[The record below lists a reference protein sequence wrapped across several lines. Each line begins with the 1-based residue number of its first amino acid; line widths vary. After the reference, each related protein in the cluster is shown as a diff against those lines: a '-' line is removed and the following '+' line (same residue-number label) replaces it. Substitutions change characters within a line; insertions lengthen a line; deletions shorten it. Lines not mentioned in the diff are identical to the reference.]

1 MDGKPYLLDGANW
14 TWSGTGTIPH
24 LLVSHLGYTFF
35 AVLVGFVIAFPLGL
49 LIGHTG
55 RGSFL
60 AINAG
65 NAGRSLPTL
74 GLLSL
79 LVVLMGLGF
88 TPVLI
93 ALVVLVIPPILTSTY
108 AGLRS
113 VDQNAVDAAK
123 GMGMS
128 STQVLFRV
136 ELPIALPV
144 VFGGIRAAVLQVVA
158 TATVAAYVGGSGLGR
173 LLVDGLALND
183 YGQMVAGAVVV
194 AVLAIVL
201 DLLLGLV
208 QRYAVSP
215 GLTGRG
221 LKRARGTR
229 SVAESGAIPDEE
241 LISAGSSKGTS

>member
-1 MDGKPYLLDGANW
+1 MDGTPYLLDGANW
-14 TWSGTGTIPH
+14 AWSSPGTIPH
-24 LLVSHLGYTFF
+24 LLLSHLGYTGLS
-35 AVLVGFVIAFPLGL
+35 VLVGFVIAFPIGL

-55 RGSFL
+55 KGSFL

-79 LVVLMGLGF
+79 LVVYMSSQGF
-88 TPVLI
+88 LPVLI

-113 VDQNAVDAAK
+113 VDPNAVDAAR

-136 ELPIALPV
+136 ELPMALPV
-144 VFGGIRAAVLQVVA
+144 VFGGVRAAVLQVVA
-158 TATVAAYVGGSGLGR
+158 TATVAAYVGLSGLGR

-183 YGQMVAGAVVV
+183 YGRMVAGAVVV
-194 AVLAIVL
+194 AVLAVVL

-208 QRYAVSP
+208 QRYVVSP
-215 GLTGRG
+215 GITGRG
-221 LKRARGTR
+221 LSRARGTR
-229 SVAESGAIPDEE
+229 SVAESGAVPEPE
-241 LISAGSSKGTS
+241 LVTSKGTS

>member
-1 MDGKPYLLDGANW
+1 MDGTPYLLDGANW
-14 TWSGTGTIPH
+14 TWSSPGTIPH
-24 LLVSHLGYTFF
+24 LLLSHLGYTGLS
-35 AVLVGFVIAFPLGL
+35 VLVGFVIAFPIGL

-55 RGSFL
+55 KGSFL

-79 LVVLMGLGF
+79 LVVYMSSQGF
-88 TPVLI
+88 LPVLI

-113 VDQNAVDAAK
+113 VDPNAVDAAR

-128 STQVLFRV
+128 SSQVLFRV
-136 ELPIALPV
+136 ELPMALPV
-144 VFGGIRAAVLQVVA
+144 VFGGVRAAVLQVVA
-158 TATVAAYVGGSGLGR
+158 TATVAAYVGLSGLGR

-183 YGQMVAGAVVV
+183 YGRMVAGAVVV
-194 AVLAIVL
+194 AVLAVVL

-208 QRYAVSP
+208 QRYVVSP
-215 GLTGRG
+215 GISGRG
-221 LKRARGTR
+221 LSRARSTR
-229 SVAESGAIPDEE
+229 SVAESGAVPERE
-241 LISAGSSKGTS
+241 LVS

>member
-1 MDGKPYLLDGANW
+1 MDGTPYLLDGANW
-14 TWSGTGTIPH
+14 AWSSPGTIPH
-24 LLVSHLGYTFF
+24 LLLSHLGYTGLS
-35 AVLVGFVIAFPLGL
+35 VLVGFVIAFPIGL

-55 RGSFL
+55 KGSFI

-79 LVVLMGLGF
+79 LVVYMSSQGF
-88 TPVLI
+88 LPVLI

-113 VDQNAVDAAK
+113 VDPNAVDAAR

-128 STQVLFRV
+128 PAQVLFRV
-136 ELPIALPV
+136 ELPMALPV
-144 VFGGIRAAVLQVVA
+144 VFGGVRAAVLQVVA
-158 TATVAAYVGGSGLGR
+158 TATVAAYVGLSGLGR

-183 YGQMVAGAVVV
+183 YGRMVAGAVVV
-194 AVLAIVL
+194 AVLAVVL

-208 QRYAVSP
+208 QRYVVSP
-215 GLTGRG
+215 GITGRG
-221 LKRARGTR
+221 RSRARGPR
-229 SVAESGAIPDEE
+229 SVAESGAVPERE
-241 LISAGSSKGTS
+241 LVTSKGTS